1 MVNGFWATVFT
12 VYHSNQVDILK
23 SLLVELIRR
32 NPLQNPFEA
41 EQILVQSPGMS
52 QWLKM
57 ALAKE
62 FGVAANIEFPL
73 PATFIWQMFTHVLPD
88 VPTRSAFN
96 KEAMTWKLMQV
107 LPQQLTLTEFAPLAR
122 YLMDDDTDAKLYQLA
137 EKIADIF
144 DGYLVYRPE
153 WIATW
158 ERGQRVA
165 EIEDEHPWQPILWQ
179 ALYDHTLALGQS
191 PYHRAN
197 LYEHFIDALQ
207 SGIDQSKHFPKRLFV
222 FGISSLPPRYMDAL
236 KAIGE
241 HVDVHLMFTNP
252 CRYYWGEVRDRK
264 YLARLAAKHRQH
276 LVWQNNH
283 SELDGHS
290 EQLKGSVEDNLND
303 ELHTDVVGNSLLA
316 SMGKLG
322 RDNMYL
328 LSQLESS
335 EIEAFVDID
344 RDSLLHHLQAD
355 ILALEEHQNDNALLS
370 SQHKPT
376 IAHQDRSLTLHACHS
391 PMREVEVLHDQLLA
405 MFDRDPE
412 LKPRDII
419 VMVADINA
427 YSPAI
432 QAVFGNAP
440 GERFIPYSIS
450 DRSAAQE
457 SPILNAFLQL
467 VALPQSRCLASEL
480 LELLEIPAV
489 MKRFGLDDHEFLLAK
504 QWVEESGIR
513 WGLNEHT
520 ATEFDLPANRH
531 NTWQFGIER
540 MLLGYAMSADDGL
553 FQRQQGDYIAP
564 YNEVQGLGAELA
576 GKLAHFI
583 DRIAFYHR
591 AFAQRQSI
599 EQWRERLLG
608 LLDDF
613 FAVELEGEMALKSI
627 VDTLSQL
634 KEQLEDASFEAEISP
649 EILTQ
654 YLQDKLS
661 GTRVSQRFLAGQ
673 VNFCTLMPMRSIPFN
688 VVCLLGMND
697 GVYPRSMPPESFD
710 LMNGRTRPGD
720 RSRRDDDRYLF
731 LEALLSAQ
739 QSLYISYVGRSIQ
752 DNTARVPSVLV
763 SELMEYCQQNYCL
776 EGDQS
781 LASDDSGQRLIEMLT
796 THHAMTP
803 FSPHAFLEP
812 QLSYAKEWLPAANRS
827 GDKSTAFAQPL
838 DDFLRDV
845 SFPFELDLVEFQR
858 FWRLPVQYFFNRR
871 LKVVFEPPLPV
882 MQDDEPFALGGLESY
897 QLRDGLLE
905 AFLQADDHSPESLA
919 MIGQKYVE
927 QLRAQG
933 RLPFGAFGDIEF
945 ETNQVQTH
953 DLLQALSFITQ
964 SPQEDMDVDLTFD
977 VLGDGKPVQLVGWL
991 TQHYQAGLVRYRTG
1005 SLRAQDLLAAWID
1018 HLCMAASGERK
1029 PTHMLGYS
1037 RKEGVEHF
1045 VYPPIQDRQQAH
1057 SMLSE
1062 LIRLFF
1068 EGMTTPLAYFPKTA
1082 LASID
1087 AGFSRGKWVEDKDK
1101 SLKKMAETFN
1111 DSYLFAGE
1119 GNNSYIQ
1126 RIWPSWDDTLAEK
1139 VNELAAQVLQT
1150 PRLAMQ
1156 TAQDYAQGTTE

>member
-882 MQDDEPFALGGLESY
+882 MQDDEPFVLGGLESY